1 MTIVLPPEFTQSVA
15 VFLLVL
21 FRVAAVVSLIPA
33 LGESSIPSRV
43 KLSIAVGL
51 ALVTYPSVM
60 PALQTLP
67 LEGTA
72 GLQIAAAEVAIG
84 LVLGLMLRVFLFC
97 LQIAGAIAA
106 QSTSLSQILGTA
118 GVDPLPA
125 LGHLVTMSGL
135 ALAMLL
141 GLHVAAASY
150 LISSYAVLPPGQIP
164 GAGMLTDMMVS
175 QVASGFRLAFALAAP
190 FYILSLL
197 YNLTLGV
204 INRAMPQLMVAFVGA
219 PVITAG
225 ALILLTVSIPLMVGR
240 WQDTFFT
247 FLQTMGPW

>member
-1 MTIVLPPEFTQSVA
+1 
-15 VFLLVL
+15 
-21 FRVAAVVSLIPA
+21 
-33 LGESSIPSRV
+33 
-43 KLSIAVGL
+43 
-51 ALVTYPSVM
+51 
-60 PALQTLP
+60 
-67 LEGTA
+67 
-72 GLQIAAAEVAIG
+72 
-84 LVLGLMLRVFLFC
+84 
-97 LQIAGAIAA
+97 
-106 QSTSLSQILGTA
+106 
-118 GVDPLPA
+118 
-125 LGHLVTMSGL
+125 
-135 ALAMLL
+135 
-141 GLHVAAASY
+141 
-150 LISSYAVLPPGQIP
+150 
-164 GAGMLTDMMVS
+164 MLTDMMVS